1 MVIRRINRK
10 DHDEFIKM
18 SVEFY
23 NSDAV
28 IKSVPN
34 EYHEKAFTDI
44 LTDNTYV
51 DCFIFDCDSE
61 IAGYGLLNK
70 SYSREA
76 GGLVLWIEAL
86 YVKKQFRGKGFGSEF
101 ISFVENNF
109 DFKRLRLEVEKE
121 NYRAVKMYER
131 NGLSFLEYDQMIKD
145 L

>member
-1 MVIRRINRK
+1 MAIRKLSKN
-10 DHDEFIKM
+10 DHGEFIKM
-18 SVEFY
+18 SVDFY

-28 IKSVPN
+28 IQAVPI
-34 EYHEKAFTDI
+34 EFHEKAFNDV

-51 DCFIFDCDSE
+51 DCFIFEYNSE

-76 GGLVLWIEAL
+76 GGLVLWIEEL
-86 YVKKQFRGKGFGSEF
+86 YVKKQFRGKGLGSEF

-109 DFKRLRLEVEKE
+109 DFKRLRLEVEKT
-121 NYRAVKMYER
+121 NQRAVKMYER

-145 L
+145 V

>member
-1 MVIRRINRK
+1 MAIRKLSKN

-18 SVEFY
+18 SIDFY

-28 IKSVPN
+28 IQSVPT
-34 EYHEKAFTDI
+34 EFHEKAFNDV

-51 DCFIFDCDSE
+51 DCFIFEHNSE

-76 GGLVLWIEAL
+76 GGLVLWIEEL
-86 YVKKQFRGKGFGSEF
+86 YVKEQFRGKGLGSEF

-121 NYRAVKMYER
+121 NVRAVKMYER

-145 L
+145 V